1 MRTGGNTAA
10 PRAAHS
16 QALDLL
22 RFPLAVVVLTVH
34 AFGIQGV
41 QVYGEY
47 HDFMSIP
54 TYEAVYYFVMSFLA
68 EYSLAIYFF
77 ISGYVFFL
85 GVDDFTLGVWKRKL
99 RNRLKTLLI
108 PFIVW
113 NVLAAMVEVAYFY
126 PPLSALR
133 PGLDAGDLD
142 FSIGAVLQIFWDNKH
157 GITAAA
163 YPPGD
168 GGAIYPADSP
178 LWFLRALM
186 FMSLLAPALHYLIKR
201 LKFYFVA
208 AAYLVW
214 FCVYIADSGVD
225 KGVALEVT
233 TALFAFSLGAYMS
246 IFKKD
251 MLAVFGRYFR
261 LSAVAYVA
269 LSVVQM
275 AAYYCGASTLQ
286 LAAKALA
293 VPAAMVFAYNLSAW
307 LLRRKWCRVVP
318 LLASAS
324 FFVYVAHKIFLTNIV
339 KAMVYIIGPESQF
352 AVVGVYVA
360 VVVLETLALL
370 GVFWL
375 MQRYT
380 PRLLK
385 FATGRK

>member
-1 MRTGGNTAA
+1 MGGNTAA

-47 HDFMSIP
+47 HDFMSMP
-54 TYEAVYYFVMSFLA
+54 AYEAVYCFVMSFLA

-85 GVDDFTLGVWKRKL
+85 GVDDFPLGVWKRKL

-163 YPPGD
+163 YPPGEPF
-168 GGAIYPADSP
+168 ILP
-178 LWFLRALM
+178 
-186 FMSLLAPALHYLIKR
+186 
-201 LKFYFVA
+201 
-208 AAYLVW
+208 
-214 FCVYIADSGVD
+214 IAH
-225 KGVALEVT
+225 
-233 TALFAFSLGAYMS
+233 
-246 IFKKD
+246 
-251 MLAVFGRYFR
+251 
-261 LSAVAYVA
+261 
-269 LSVVQM
+269 
-275 AAYYCGASTLQ
+275 CGS
-286 LAAKALA
+286 
-293 VPAAMVFAYNLSAW
+293 
-307 LLRRKWCRVVP
+307 CG
-318 LLASAS
+318 
-324 FFVYVAHKIFLTNIV
+324 H
-339 KAMVYIIGPESQF
+339 
-352 AVVGVYVA
+352 
-360 VVVLETLALL
+360 
-370 GVFWL
+370 
-375 MQRYT
+375 
-380 PRLLK
+380 
-385 FATGRK
+385 